1 MIDQYSIWHTGSTPR
16 PPLGII
22 RREVLPVLHVRL
34 ELLAF
39 FGGISALSFWV
50 SMTW

>member
-1 MIDQYSIWHTGSTPR
+1 MHT
-16 PPLGII
+16 PLTVYQAGQL
-22 RREVLPVLHVRL
+22 RREVLPVLRVRL

-39 FGGISALSFWV
+39 FGGISALSFWA